1 MPSVTS
7 RFEVVSSG
15 GNMAKK
21 GTEAAEN
28 SEFILGMDIGYSN
41 FKLAFG
47 HRESDMTTLVRP
59 VGAAPLSLMPQKIG
73 GGHGS
78 DFVQVLVNNEQWA
91 ACVEPGRIQ
100 GWERELHA
108 DYPSTNQYKALFYAA
123 LALTEQPV
131 IDVLVTG
138 LPVDQFKDENT
149 RKRLK
154 DKLTGNH
161 QIANQTTI
169 EVKKVVV
176 VPQPAGAYM
185 DISESVQEDEIEAVI
200 NQGRT
205 VVIDPGFFSVD
216 WVSIAAGEMRYNS
229 SGTSLKA
236 MSVLLDDA
244 ASRIKEEFGGQ
255 LSVEKLESAIVS
267 GKNEIPLYG
276 KMVPIKSYVEEAIK
290 KIPDLALTSMKKSM
304 REEGL
309 DADVILL
316 AGGGATFYKEA
327 AKRIFPKAHIIM
339 SANPELANARG
350 FWMLG

>member
-1 MPSVTS
+1 MKT
-7 RFEVVSSG
+7 
-15 GNMAKK
+15 
-21 GTEAAEN
+21 
-28 SEFILGMDIGYSN
+28 
-41 FKLAFG
+41 
-47 HRESDMTTLVRP
+47 P
-59 VGAAPLSLMPQKIG
+59 V
-73 GGHGS
+73 
-78 DFVQVLVNNEQWA
+78 
-91 ACVEPGRIQ
+91 
-100 GWERELHA
+100 
-108 DYPSTNQYKALFYAA
+108 
-123 LALTEQPV
+123 
-131 IDVLVTG
+131 
-138 LPVDQFKDENT
+138 
-149 RKRLK
+149 KRLK

-267 GKNEIPLYG
+267 GKNEILCMGRWSLSRAMLKRP
-276 KMVPIKSYVEEAIK
+276 SRRSQ
-290 KIPDLALTSMKKSM
+290 TS
-304 REEGL
+304 R
-309 DADVILL
+309 
-316 AGGGATFYKEA
+316 
-327 AKRIFPKAHIIM
+327 
-339 SANPELANARG
+339 
-350 FWMLG
+350 